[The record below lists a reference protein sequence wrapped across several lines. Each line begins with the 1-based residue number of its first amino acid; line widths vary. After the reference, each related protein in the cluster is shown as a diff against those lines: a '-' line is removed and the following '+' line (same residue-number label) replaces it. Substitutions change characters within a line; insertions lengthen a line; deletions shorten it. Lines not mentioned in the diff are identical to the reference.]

1 MKTLKLLTGLL
12 FILVTFGWKTNNP
25 NCTNSAYI
33 VNQVK
38 EKYDVDHHWDTSEIK
53 LHIQEPRVNNP
64 QRYTKLN
71 LKNSDDYFEMERFR
85 EDGIVKR
92 ILTGNGESK
101 IFLNGESELPKAII
115 EQYRLNVERSIGHK
129 KFYKLMYGLP
139 MSISDVLWKQLEPA
153 QKAEYEGM
161 EVYRVA
167 MELKDEM
174 ISKHWTLIIEVE
186 TYTLLAIE
194 FNHPEDPEKEEEII
208 TFESEFEINGMKIPR
223 IRNWYIKGTNEYLG
237 TDIIVEE
244 LE

>member
-1 MKTLKLLTGLL
+1 MKALKLFTGLL
-12 FILVTFGWKTNNP
+12 VIFVTFGWKTNNP
-25 NCTNSAYI
+25 NCKNSTYI
-33 VNQVK
+33 LNQVQ
-38 EKYDVDHHWDTSEIK
+38 EKYDSNQEWGTSEIK

-101 IFLNGESELPKAII
+101 IFLNGESELSRAII
-115 EQYRLNVERSIGHK
+115 EQYRLNVERSLGHK

-139 MSISDVLWKQLEPA
+139 MSLSNNFWEQIRPA
-153 QKAEYEGM
+153 QKAEYEGR

-194 FNHPEDPEKEEEII
+194 FNHPEDPGKEEEII
-208 TFESEFEINGMKIPR
+208 TFEGEFDINGMKIPR

-244 LE
+244 LK

>member
-1 MKTLKLLTGLL
+1 MKTLKLFTGLL
-12 FILVTFGWKTNNP
+12 VIFVTFGWKTNNP
-25 NCTNSAYI
+25 NCKNSTYI
-33 VNQVK
+33 LNQVQ
-38 EKYDVDHHWDTSEIK
+38 EKYDSNQKWGTSEIK

-101 IFLNGESELPKAII
+101 IFLNGESELSKAII
-115 EQYRLNVERSIGHK
+115 EQYRLNVERSLGHK

-139 MSISDVLWKQLEPA
+139 MSLSNNFWEQIRPA
-153 QKAEYEGM
+153 QKAEYKGRD
-161 EVYRVA
+161 VYRVA

-194 FNHPEDPEKEEEII
+194 FNHPEDPGKEEEII
-208 TFESEFEINGMKIPR
+208 TFEGEFDINGMKIPR

-244 LE
+244 LK

>member
-1 MKTLKLLTGLL
+1 MKTLKLFTGLL
-12 FILVTFGWKTNNP
+12 VIFVTFGWKTNNP
-25 NCTNSAYI
+25 NCKNSTYI
-33 VNQVK
+33 LNQVQ
-38 EKYDVDHHWDTSEIK
+38 EKYDSNQEWGTSEIK

-101 IFLNGESELPKAII
+101 IFLNGESELSRAII
-115 EQYRLNVERSIGHK
+115 EQYRLNVERSLGHK

-139 MSISDVLWKQLEPA
+139 MSLSNNFWEQIRSA
-153 QKAEYEGM
+153 QKAEYEGR

-194 FNHPEDPEKEEEII
+194 FNHPEDPGKEEEII
-208 TFESEFEINGMKIPR
+208 TFEGEFDINGMKIPR

-244 LE
+244 LK